1 MDDSRIRLH
10 QWDEDRPKFCV
21 PACKLDR
28 KGWENELEVA
38 PIQEVPRAEERGS
51 ELSICE
57 YPLRDRLR
65 NGALPR
71 PGQPVQPVD
80 AGLTRVLCPEFNSVQ
95 DGSARSFEATIALAM
110 SKLGSLCTAEITK
123 DSSFGCQSF
132 MSDTRRPE
140 WRTF

>member
-71 PGQPVQPVD
+71 PGQPVQPID
-80 AGLTRVLCPEFNSVQ
+80 GGLIEIPRPELDLVQ
-95 DGSARSFEATIALAM
+95 DSSASSLQTTLAVPM
-110 SKLGSLCTAEITK
+110 PILSCLRAAEIIE
-123 DSSFGCQSF
+123 DGHFSYWRL
-132 MSDTRRPE
+132 MSDTRRGK
-140 WRTF
+140 RKTL